1 MSVISQTQNTTVLI
15 YNGGISLA
23 PGDNIHTIV
32 TITNHS
38 IWSTDN
44 SLYYQYAPIQY
55 WDVEQGMVKCPSM
68 NDSCQMNVF
77 DGNGWYEIPLMLNG
91 QELDADLTV
100 FMNFDQGTVYNNDFG
115 LMFDPNTFPCSSM
128 ETFVI
133 VGPAYNMIFYY
144 CCNSFKYVT
153 VPDEDM
159 MCTEFKGTSTL
170 NDASGNALSSITAN
184 YRISPLGIRVN
195 VTNAVLSTDGNYDLN
210 PNDDTNGCNGNAN
223 SPNCNLFYEIED
235 PSLDYQVDMILYFGQ
250 GEETTIGTTIAGKI
264 TKRGQVILH
273 DQNQPYT
280 KANPCWNGTYLASQ
294 SKNTAVNSLCCTKF
308 EKPPSGTTCAEY
320 QSVTQVYQQQ
330 GRKEQ
335 QIDDANVEPYLQVKY
350 QFNNSSFVVSI
361 LNFTN
366 GVKSNVQFESY
377 STDTFSQICKA
388 TTDSPTNNCTFK
400 LSNTNQYEFKF
411 RTSDMADGFDIISV
425 NEVQSQILDPFII
438 PANPCVTKY
447 NYDASQSFVAVS
459 QLCCIAEANGPWPGS
474 MKAASVK
481 SKEKTADR
489 KLNKKKTS
497 FKAIHKTF
505 H

>member
-1 MSVISQTQNTTVLI
+1 MSVISQTENTTVLI
-15 YNGGISLA
+15 YSGGISLA

-44 SLYYQYAPIQY
+44 TLYYQYAPIQY
-55 WDVEQGMVKCPSM
+55 WDVEQGMVKCPTM
-68 NDSCQMNVF
+68 NGTCNMNVF

-115 LMFDPNTFPCSSM
+115 MMFDPNILPCSSM

-144 CCNSFKYVT
+144 CCNNFNYVT

-159 MCTEFKGTSTL
+159 MCTEFQGNSTL
-170 NDASGNALSSITAN
+170 TDVSGNVLSSITAN
-184 YRISPLGIRVN
+184 YHITPLGVRMN
-195 VTNAVLSTDGNYDLN
+195 VVNAVLPADGTYDLN
-210 PNDDTNGCNGNAN
+210 PNDDTNGCNGNAA
-223 SPNCNLFYEIED
+223 SQNCAVFYPIED
-235 PSLDYQVDMILYFGQ
+235 PTLDYQVDMILYFGQ
-250 GEETTIGTTIAGKI
+250 GEDTTIGTTIAGKI

-280 KANPCWNGTYLASQ
+280 KANPCWHGNYLASQ
-294 SKNTAVNSLCCTKF
+294 NKNQALNTLCCTKF

-320 QSVTQVYQQQ
+320 QSITQVYQQ
-330 GRKEQ
+330 GRNYQ
-335 QIDDANVEPYLQVKY
+335 QQQHDDSSAKPYLQMKY
-350 QFNNSSFVVSI
+350 QFNNTAFFVSI

-366 GVKSNVQFESY
+366 GISSNVQFESY

-388 TTDSPTNNCTFK
+388 TTNSPTNSCTFK
-400 LSNTNQYEFKF
+400 LSKTNQYDFKF
-411 RTSDMADGFDIISV
+411 RTSDMRDGFDIISV
-425 NEVQSQILDPFII
+425 NEAQSQILNPSLI
-438 PANPCVTKY
+438 PANPCITKY
-447 NYDASQSFVAVS
+447 NYDASQSFVATS
-459 QLCCIAEANGPWPGS
+459 QLCCIAEAGGPWPGS
-474 MKAASVK
+474 MKAGKTRQK
-481 SKEKTADR
+481 SHNEKLT
-489 KLNKKKTS
+489 NKKTQT
-497 FKAIHKTF
+497 INKTF